1 MSKHIYTRKGDKGE
15 TGLLSGER
23 IGKDNPRVE
32 AYGTVDEL
40 ITVLGIAKSHL
51 DFSSDP
57 VAKYIHYIQQLL
69 FYVAAELATNP
80 ERVDPSDSIM
90 GLRRASAEDVRQLE
104 NIADELTEKLPPL
117 TNFVIPG
124 GIPAAAF
131 LHQARTVCRRAERR
145 IITFSK
151 EQNINPEL
159 IRYLNRLSDLLFV
172 MARYVNQEKG
182 DGDFIISREGVT
194 HQTSEDR
201 E

>member
-23 IGKDNPRVE
+23 VEKDTPRVE

-51 DFSSDP
+51 DISSDP
-57 VAKYIHYIQQLL
+57 LAKYIHHIQQLL

-80 ERVDPSDSIM
+80 ENVDPTSDIM
-90 GLRRASAEDVRQLE
+90 SLKRVSADDVTQLE
-104 NIADELTEKLPPL
+104 SIADELTKELPPL
-117 TNFVIPG
+117 SNFVIPG

-145 IITFSK
+145 VITFSK
-151 EQNINPEL
+151 SQDVNPEL

-172 MARYVNQEKG
+172 MARYANQEKG
-182 DGDFIISREGVT
+182 EGDFIISREGVSR
-194 HQTSEDR
+194 QTR
-201 E
+201 EE

>member
-23 IGKDNPRVE
+23 VGKDNPRVE

-51 DFSSDP
+51 DISSDP
-57 VAKYIHYIQQLL
+57 IAKHIHYIQQIL

-80 ERVDPSDSIM
+80 DGVDATDSIM
-90 GLRRASAEDVRQLE
+90 SLRRASTDDVAQLE
-104 NIADELTEKLPPL
+104 HIADELTEKLPPL

-124 GIPAAAF
+124 GTPSAAF

-145 IITFSK
+145 VITFSK
-151 EQNINPEL
+151 TEAMNPEL

-172 MARYVNQEKG
+172 MARYVNQEMGEG
-182 DGDFIISREGVT
+182 DYIISREGVSR
-194 HQTSEDR
+194 QKSGD
-201 E
+201 

>member
-1 MSKHIYTRKGDKGE
+1 
-15 TGLLSGER
+15 LLSGER
-23 IGKDNPRVE
+23 VGKDNPRVE

-51 DFSSDP
+51 DITSDP
-57 VAKYIHYIQQLL
+57 IAKYTHHIQQIL

-80 ERVDPSDSIM
+80 ENIDPASDIMSLKRVS
-90 GLRRASAEDVRQLE
+90 EDDVIQLE
-104 NIADELTEKLPPL
+104 NIADELTEELPPL
-117 TNFVIPG
+117 SNFVIPG
-124 GIPAAAF
+124 GMPAAAF

-145 IITFSK
+145 VITFSK
-151 EQNINPEL
+151 IQKVNPEL

-182 DGDFIISREGVT
+182 NGDFIISREGVT
-194 HQTSEDR
+194 RQAHR

>member
-23 IGKDNPRVE
+23 VGKDNPRVE
-32 AYGTVDEL
+32 AYGTIDEL
-40 ITVLGIAKSHL
+40 ITVLGVAKSHL
-51 DFSSDP
+51 DISSDP
-57 VAKYIHYIQQLL
+57 VAKYIHHIQQLL
-69 FYVAAELATNP
+69 FYIAAELATNP
-80 ERVDPSDSIM
+80 EGVDPSDSIM
-90 GLRRASAEDVRQLE
+90 SLRRASADDITQLE

-145 IITFSK
+145 VITFSK
-151 EQNINPEL
+151 IQEVNPEL

-172 MARYVNQEKG
+172 MARYVNQEQG
-182 DGDFIISREGVT
+182 DGDFTISREGVSR
-194 HQTSEDR
+194 QTRED
-201 E
+201 

>member
-1 MSKHIYTRKGDKGE
+1 MSKHIYTGKGDKGE

-23 IGKDNPRVE
+23 VGKDNPRVE

-51 DFSSDP
+51 DIASDP
-57 VAKYIHYIQQLL
+57 IAKYTHHIQQTL

-80 ERVDPSDSIM
+80 ENVDPASDIRTLKRVS
-90 GLRRASAEDVRQLE
+90 EDDVTQLE
-104 NIADELTEKLPPL
+104 NIADELTDELPPL
-117 TNFVIPG
+117 SNFVIPG
-124 GIPAAAF
+124 GTPASAF

-145 IITFSK
+145 VITFSRIQK
-151 EQNINPEL
+151 VNREL

-182 DGDFIISREGVT
+182 TGDFIISREGVS
-194 HQTSEDR
+194 HQTR
-201 E
+201 EE

>member
-1 MSKHIYTRKGDKGE
+1 MSKHIYTRKGDKGK

-23 IGKDNPRVE
+23 VGKDDPRVE

-51 DFSSDP
+51 DISSDP
-57 VAKYIHYIQQLL
+57 VAKYIHNMQQLL

-80 ERVDPSDSIM
+80 ENVDPDDNLMSLRKVSDK
-90 GLRRASAEDVRQLE
+90 DVAQLE

-124 GIPAAAF
+124 GTPAAAF

-145 IITFSK
+145 VITFSK
-151 EQNINPEL
+151 SQKVNPDL

-172 MARYVNQEKG
+172 MARYVNHEKG
-182 DGDFIISREGVT
+182 DGDFIISRDGVSR
-194 HQTSEDR
+194 QPR
-201 E
+201 EE